1 MIFKNYIFLVLIFT
15 LISYTNLSY
24 LDDKDNYLKKQI
36 EELPYK
42 IKKVYE
48 DSEEVTEIVKNIT
61 GIGYEKI
68 VQRSEYQKL
77 EGLESEYLE
86 NFIDD
91 LFEGIK
97 LNLSQFDSTKIKK
110 ILLDILNS
118 ENKEKEL
125 RTFQIVYDEPKSNKL
140 TAIYLVIEYLIKS
153 KEIDLVY
160 TVSSSQ
166 QKLQPNLLVIKTTKV
181 ENGIISDEM
190 SIVEEEKLL
199 FKNDISAVLD
209 YIEIIALKKCSEN
222 FNGKFSCQQIKS

>member
-86 NFIDD
+86 NFIPKH
-91 LFEGIK
+91 LAGRYQTG
-97 LNLSQFDSTKIKK
+97 SV
-110 ILLDILNS
+110 
-118 ENKEKEL
+118 L
-125 RTFQIVYDEPKSNKL
+125 R
-140 TAIYLVIEYLIKS
+140 
-153 KEIDLVY
+153 
-160 TVSSSQ
+160 
-166 QKLQPNLLVIKTTKV
+166 
-181 ENGIISDEM
+181 
-190 SIVEEEKLL
+190 
-199 FKNDISAVLD
+199 
-209 YIEIIALKKCSEN
+209 
-222 FNGKFSCQQIKS
+222 